1 MLVCCLRLDVLYC
14 FVCCWWSW
22 LCRIVFSLLLYFGL
36 RLDVCDWYC
45 CLFAIV
51 FDCCVILELVVG
63 C

>member
-1 MLVCCLRLDVLYC
+1 MCYIVLFVVGGVGCVGLCLTCCCIL
-14 FVCCWWSW
+14 
-22 LCRIVFSLLLYFGL
+22 GL
-36 RLDVCDWYC
+36 RLDVCDWHC